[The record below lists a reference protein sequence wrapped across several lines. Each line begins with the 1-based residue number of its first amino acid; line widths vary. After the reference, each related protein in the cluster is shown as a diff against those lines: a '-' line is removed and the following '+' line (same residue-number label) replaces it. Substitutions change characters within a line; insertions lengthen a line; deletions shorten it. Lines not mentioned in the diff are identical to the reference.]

1 MADEILKG
9 IRVIDLTQFLA
20 APTVGRVLGE
30 WGADVIK
37 IEAPKGDAGRTQ
49 GAVFGMKY
57 EDDEN
62 LGFDV
67 SNMNKRFVTLNMTT
81 PDGMQAFKDLL
92 KTADVFLTS
101 VRTKS
106 LAHMGITW
114 EELHQ
119 EFPKLVFAQDRG
131 YGEFGPKKDAAGY
144 DATAYQAR
152 GGVQGTTV
160 DKGGNPYNPVN
171 GYGDFQVSMT
181 LAAGIC
187 AALLQAQR
195 TGKGDK
201 VVVNLNHAAIF
212 MQNIAMVSAQYGN
225 VYPKSR
231 REVTNPFNDTYK
243 TADDRWFVLC
253 VPEYDRD
260 FDKVM
265 HDIGRD
271 DVCGDKRYN
280 KMDTLNANGTSS
292 EVIAILE
299 DAFKQKPLAYWIDL
313 FGKEDL
319 PLEACQIPTEIYQDP
334 EALDNDEI
342 RLMKFP
348 SGAKRYIPTNP
359 VRFASQG
366 KPTLTPSRAQGSDTR
381 EVLKDELGYSD
392 AKIAAMIASGAASG
406 VRHLDEPLK

>member
-1 MADEILKG
+1 MTNKILKG
-9 IRVIDLTQFLA
+9 IKVIDLTQFLA

-37 IEAPKGDAGRTQ
+37 VEAPKGDAGRTQ

-57 EDDEN
+57 EDNEN

-67 SNMNKRFVTLNMTT
+67 SNMNKRFITLNMKT
-81 PDGMQAFKDLL
+81 PEGMQAFKDLL
-92 KTADVFLTS
+92 KDADVFLTS

-106 LAHMGITW
+106 LEHMGITW
-114 EELHQ
+114 ESLHK

-131 YGEFGPKKDAAGY
+131 YGEHGPKKDAAGY

-160 DKGGNPYNPVN
+160 DKGSNPYNPVN

-195 TGKGDK
+195 TGMGDK
-201 VVVNLNHAAIF
+201 VTVNLNHAAIF

-225 VYPKSR
+225 KYPKSR
-231 REVTNPFNDTYK
+231 KSVTNPFNDTYK
-243 TADDRWFVLC
+243 TSDNRWFVLC

-265 HDIGRD
+265 HNIGRD
-271 DVCGDKRYN
+271 DVVGDTRYN
-280 KMDTLNANGTSS
+280 KMDTLNENGTSS

-299 DAFKQKPLAYWIDL
+299 DAFKKKPLKYWINL

-319 PLEACQIPTEIYQDP
+319 PLEACQIPEEIYKDP

-359 VRFASQG
+359 VRFESQG
-366 KPTLTPSRAQGSDTR
+366 NPVLTPSKAQGTDTR
-381 EVLKDELGYSD
+381 EVLKNDLGYSD
-392 AKIAAMIASGAASG
+392 EKINKMIADGAAG
-406 VRHLDEPLK
+406 DIRHLGEPIK

>member
-1 MADEILKG
+1 MTNNILKG
-9 IRVIDLTQFLA
+9 IKVIDLTQFLA

-37 IEAPKGDAGRTQ
+37 VEAPKGDAGRTQ

-67 SNMNKRFVTLNMTT
+67 SNMNKRFITLNMKT
-81 PDGMQAFKDLL
+81 PEGMQAFKDLL
-92 KTADVFLTS
+92 KDADVFLTS

-106 LAHMGITW
+106 LEHMGITW
-114 EELHQ
+114 ESLHE

-131 YGEFGPKKDAAGY
+131 YGEHGPKKDAAGY

-160 DKGGNPYNPVN
+160 DKGSNPYNPVN

-195 TGKGDK
+195 TGVGDK
-201 VVVNLNHAAIF
+201 VTVNLNHAAIF

-225 VYPKSR
+225 KYPKSR
-231 REVTNPFNDTYK
+231 KSVTNPFNDTYK
-243 TADDRWFVLC
+243 TSDNRWFVLC

-265 HDIGRD
+265 HNIGRD
-271 DVCGDKRYN
+271 DVVGDTRYN
-280 KMDTLNANGTSS
+280 KMDTLNENGTSS

-299 DAFKQKPLAYWIDL
+299 DAFKKKPLKYWINL

-319 PLEACQIPTEIYQDP
+319 PLEACQIPEEIYKDP

-342 RLMKFP
+342 RLMRFP

-359 VRFASQG
+359 VRFESQG
-366 KPTLTPSRAQGSDTR
+366 NPVLTPSKAQGTDTR
-381 EVLKDELGYSD
+381 EVLKNDLGYSD
-392 AKIAAMIASGAASG
+392 EKINKMIADGAAG
-406 VRHLDEPLK
+406 DVRHLGEPIK

>member
-1 MADEILKG
+1 MANEILKG
-9 IRVIDLTQFLA
+9 IRVVDLTQFLA

-37 IEAPKGDAGRTQ
+37 VEAPKGDAGRTQ

-67 SNMNKRFVTLNMTT
+67 SNMNKRFITLNMKI
-81 PDGMQAFKDLL
+81 PAGLQAFKDLL

-106 LAHMGITW
+106 LAKMGLSW
-114 EELHQ
+114 PELHQ

-187 AALLQAQR
+187 AALVQVAR

-225 VYPKSR
+225 EYPKSR

-265 HDIGRD
+265 HLIGRD
-271 DVCGDKRYN
+271 DLKGAPRYSH
-280 KMDTLNANGTSS
+280 MDTLNTQGNSS
-292 EVIAILE
+292 EVIAVLE
-299 DAFKQKPLAYWIDL
+299 AAFKKQPLTYWLKL
-313 FGKEDL
+313 FSQEDL
-319 PLEACQIPTEIYQDP
+319 PLEACQVPTEIYQDS

-342 RLMKFP
+342 RLMEFP

-366 KPTLTPSRAQGSDTR
+366 NPTLKPSRAQGSDTL
-381 EVLKDELGYSD
+381 EVLKHDLGYSD
-392 AKIAAMIASGAASG
+392 EQIATMLASGAASG
-406 VRHLDEPLK
+406 VRHLGEPIK

>member
-1 MADEILKG
+1 MLKG
-9 IRVIDLTQFLA
+9 IRVVDLTQFLA

-67 SNMNKRFVTLNMTT
+67 SNMNKRFVTLNMKTEE
-81 PDGMQAFKDLL
+81 GMQAFKDLL

-114 EELHQ
+114 EKLHE

-187 AALLQAQR
+187 AALLRAQR
-195 TGKGDK
+195 TGQGDK

-225 VYPKSR
+225 EYPKSR

-243 TADDRWFVLC
+243 TSDDRWFVLC

-265 HDIGRD
+265 HDVGRD
-271 DVCGDKRYN
+271 DVCGDERYN
-280 KMDTLNANGTSS
+280 KMDTLNTNGTSS

-299 DAFKQKPLAYWIDL
+299 DAFKKKPLKYWIDL
-313 FGKEDL
+313 FGKDDL
-319 PLEACQIPTEIYQDP
+319 PLEACQIPTEIYKDP

-342 RLMKFP
+342 RLMQFP
-348 SGAKRYIPTNP
+348 SGAKRFIPTNP
-359 VRFASQG
+359 VRFSSQG
-366 KPTLTPSRAQGSDTR
+366 KPMLTPSRAQGSDTR

-392 AKIAAMIASGAASG
+392 EKIDEMFATGAASG
-406 VRHLDEPLK
+406 VRHLNEPIK